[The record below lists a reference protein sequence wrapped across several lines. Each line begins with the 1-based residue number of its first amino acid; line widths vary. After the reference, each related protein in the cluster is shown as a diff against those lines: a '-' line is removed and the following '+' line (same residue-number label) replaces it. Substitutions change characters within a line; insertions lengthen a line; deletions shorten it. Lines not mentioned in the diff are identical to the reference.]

1 MRDMRPGHA
10 AYFHDALMSTLV
22 TYARAPHK
30 LALVIE
36 TRRNPARSLSRR
48 DHGDIAR
55 TPAKPETIKL
65 RLKPKARRA
74 RIRNSSSLVNDDNPV
89 PFRVN
94 LLQRPAHLVLGMR
107 DIIMHDQLVPLGPGL
122 VLVERGPGQLTGDL
136 ADALSASARQGR
148 VITLI
153 VDDEHPVIGAERQ
166 DSVDDKV
173 RLPAAILPDDRV
185 MRRELQDPLLIDPAQ
200 HLRPRLSRDRDKR
213 RVGLTIRA

>member
-1 MRDMRPGHA
+1 
-10 AYFHDALMSTLV
+10 MSTLI
-22 TYARAPHK
+22 TYTAAPHE
-30 LALVIE
+30 LALIIKR
-36 TRRNPARSLSRR
+36 TRYPAGCLCRGN
-48 DHGDIAR
+48 HGNITRA
-55 TPAKPETIKL
+55 TTQPKAIKL
-65 RLKPKARRA
+65 RLKAKPWRPWVG
-74 RIRNSSSLVNDDNPV
+74 NSSCLVNDNNPV
-89 PFRVN
+89 AFRVH
-94 LLQRPAHLVLGMR
+94 LLQCPAHLILGMR
-107 DIIMHDQLVPLGPGL
+107 HIIMHDQLVPLGPGL